1 MKRLLNIGA
10 LALAILSTAALV
22 ATAAMVITADRGGD
36 FSRYD
41 GGIPGTPAP
50 ATVDYD
56 ARIKEIP
63 NPARAAPK
71 LTESQLDDVR
81 AAVNSNASLKGL
93 LNGGAFAITGIG
105 AWSTGKERELIG
117 ALVVVELDAPVSYDG
132 TLPSVGFENPPD
144 KPELYTEGG
153 HYSIRARGIRELT
166 IMVDLHKREAVSIE
180 VSKAAEAAFGD
191 DPNIFSARNLL
202 EIAIMAVTF
211 DRGRMD
217 VVPRYYGAPAPA
229 ATATRDLD
237 AYIKE
242 VPNPAREVPELT
254 ENQVEEV
261 KSLLNSDPS
270 LKSLL
275 AGGTYAIQE
284 MGPWVSGG
292 REREFIG
299 AVVQV
304 GLDKPTAYDGFL
316 PIAESYDKPEDGSGE
331 LYVDGG
337 HMQRLRAEGIERLAI
352 LVDLNKDKVVT
363 IEVEKAASLNI
374 DYGYGSQ
381 PPIRNPLSDE

>member
-1 MKRLLNIGA
+1 MKRFLNIGA
-10 LALAILSTAALV
+10 LALAILSTAALA
-22 ATAAMVITADRGGD
+22 ATAIMVITADRGDD
-36 FSRYD
+36 FPRYD
-41 GGIPGTPAP
+41 GRIPGTPAP

-71 LTESQLDDVR
+71 LTESQLEDVR

-93 LNGGAFAITGIG
+93 LNGGSFTITDIG

-144 KPELYTEGG
+144 KPALYTEGG
-153 HYSIRARGIRELT
+153 PYSIQARGIKELT

-180 VSKAAEAAFGD
+180 VSKAAEATFGD
-191 DPNIFSARNLL
+191 GPDIFSARNLL
-202 EIAIMAVTF
+202 EIAIMAFTA
-211 DRGRMD
+211 DTGRMGE
-217 VVPRYYGAPAPA
+217 VPQYYGAPAPA
-229 ATATRDLD
+229 PTATRDLD
-237 AYIKE
+237 AYIEE
-242 VPNPAREVPELT
+242 VPNPAREVPDLT

-261 KSLLNSDPS
+261 KRLLNSDPS

-275 AGGTYAIQE
+275 AGESYAIQE
-284 MGPWVSGG
+284 MGPWVSGE
-292 REREFIG
+292 EREFVG
-299 AVVQV
+299 AVVEV
-304 GLDKPTAYDGFL
+304 ALDSPVSYDGFL

-337 HMQRLRAEGIERLAI
+337 RAYRLRAQGIERLSI
-352 LVDLNKDKVVT
+352 SVDLNKGKVVT
-363 IEVEKAASLNI
+363 IEVEKAATLNI
-374 DYGYGSQ
+374 DYGYDSQ
-381 PPIRNPLSDE
+381 SPILDPLSDE

>member
-1 MKRLLNIGA
+1 MKRFLNIGA
-10 LALAILSTAALV
+10 LALAILSTAALA
-22 ATAAMVITADRGGD
+22 ATAVMVITADRGDD
-36 FSRYD
+36 FPRYD

-71 LTESQLDDVR
+71 LTESQLEDVR

-93 LNGGAFAITGIG
+93 LNGGSFTITGIG

-144 KPELYTEGG
+144 KPALYTEGG
-153 HYSIRARGIRELT
+153 PYSIQARGIKELT

-180 VSKAAEAAFGD
+180 VSKAAEATFGD
-191 DPNIFSARNLL
+191 GPNIFSARNLL
-202 EIAIMAVTF
+202 EIAIMAVTA
-211 DRGRMD
+211 DTGRMSE
-217 VVPRYYGAPAPA
+217 VPQYYGAPAP
-229 ATATRDLD
+229 TATRDLD

-261 KSLLNSDPS
+261 KRLLNSDPS

-275 AGGTYAIQE
+275 AGGAYAIRE

-299 AVVQV
+299 AVVEV
-304 GLDKPTAYDGFL
+304 VLDSPVAYDGFL

-337 HMQRLRAEGIERLAI
+337 RAQRLQAQGIEI
-352 LVDLNKDKVVT
+352 LSISVDMNKDKVVT
-363 IEVEKAASLNI
+363 IEVEKAATLNI
-374 DYGYGSQ
+374 DYEYGSQ
-381 PPIRNPLSDE
+381 SPILDPLSDE